1 VPNDVELINL
11 AVILIDPSVFHRIKQ
26 GFEHVIYVS
35 LAVIGWP
42 DGYVDCQ
49 ASVQSGQLHV
59 NTDFRDGHPKLF
71 ALLANEF
78 LLAELAPVVV
88 NRGWIR

>member
-1 VPNDVELINL
+1 MELINL
-11 AVILIDPSVFHRIKQ
+11 AIVLIDPSVFHCIKQ
-26 GFEHVIYVS
+26 GFEHVIYVP
-35 LAVIGWP
+35 LAVIRWP
-42 DGYVDCQ
+42 DGYVDRQ
-49 ASVQSGQLHV
+49 TPVQGLQLHV

-88 NRGWIR
+88 NRGRIR